1 MKKTVV
7 VYWEEPVIV
16 ARALTREPSKSAKK
30 RLKKHGWRFATVKPR
45 EGDPYRKPKSIFDIL
60 RKLLKMDRRIIVE
73 KASRGMPAVWMY
85 KKETHIRKKRLK
97 VNPNMDVDM
106 FVMEWADKTG
116 RKVVW
121 YDYIGEDNV
130 PIRRVVE

>member
-7 VYWEEPVIV
+7 VYWEEPVVV
-16 ARALTREPSKSAKK
+16 AKALTREPSKSAKK

-45 EGDPYRKPKSIFDIL
+45 DPSKKPKSIFELL
-60 RKLLKMDRRIIVE
+60 RKLLGLNRRVIVE

-97 VNPNMDVDM
+97 VNPNVDVDT
-106 FVMEWADKTG
+106 FVMEWAEKTG

-121 YDYIGEDNV
+121 YDYIGEDHV
-130 PIRRVVE
+130 PIRKVIK